1 MYFSSLI
8 IKEKQNEREMG
19 ENRELGGGGG
29 RGEVK
34 TVVQKI
40 LRRTIVTF

>member
-1 MYFSSLI
+1 MNG
-8 IKEKQNEREMG
+8 KWEKI
-19 ENRELGGGGG
+19 ENWEGGG